1 MPATAQQ
8 QTLIKS
14 KPLDDLADS
23 ANAAD
28 AAVKQHLRSA
38 VVNARDCGEALA
50 EAKDQLPHGSFE
62 DWVVTNCQFSRSKAQ
77 RYLRIYS
84 HWASLSKASRMT
96 FLDCESINAA
106 LRIIAAEK
114 REAKPVTPKPCA
126 QCEECG
132 GEMMPTPSGFIVCGN
147 GCGRLHR
154 TDAKPAPSKVRPV
167 TKIIRD
173 FERLPVWDQLALLD
187 RLRDFGTVG
196 VRHKAEYLIQRI
208 Q

>member
-1 MPATAQQ
+1 MPATVQ
-8 QTLIKS
+8 QTLIRS
-14 KPLDDLADS
+14 KPLDLLADS

-62 DWVVTNCQFSRSKAQ
+62 EWVETSCRFSTSKAR
-77 RYLRIYS
+77 RYLRIFYYCERQP
-84 HWASLSKASRMT
+84 KQSRMT
-96 FLDCESINAA
+96 VLESESINEA

-114 REAKPVTPKPCA
+114 REAKPATPKSCA
-126 QCEECG
+126 QCEDCG
-132 GEMMPTPSGFIVCGN
+132 NEMMPTPSGFIVCGN
-147 GCGRLHR
+147 GCGKLIR

-167 TKIIRD
+167 ATIIRD
-173 FERLPVWDQLALLD
+173 FERLPERDQLALLD

-196 VRHKAEYLIQRI
+196 VRHKAVGLIQRI
-208 Q
+208 K